1 MKGISKFVAIE
12 SGDYDKFDSQCGK
25 TMVGFVQNIPSKT
38 GMSYSLANHKVQCF
52 HATQEKHYDIEKTK
66 AYNTGKV
73 KYNKIIS
80 HHQITPENIAGEI
93 PNNQVNAQVFRKAN
107 QKTRQNLHLEHEPS
121 DEMDLLI
128 SAVNDADLGW
138 KADTCKYQKTHAKY
152 GAHCDSKV
160 NLAQVKNDD
169 LVEEDAQVEDG
180 KKFGDMND
188 KNFVAALEKAQK
200 FMKKYNSAEQIP
212 DSELPEHLDFRNIDG
227 YDFTSHF
234 RDQGHCGS
242 CYTISFTQV
251 MEARLKLKYGKQ
263 PPMLS
268 PQQLMTCNYMNEGC
282 DGGWPHFNVFLAEN
296 GHVVSEECAP
306 YQSKTK
312 GDSCKNYESCKPIAK
327 VQKSYLVGGGWGAT
341 SERKMMKE
349 ILRNGP
355 INGDFQAPSMFSI
368 YKEGIFREKGLLK
381 LQQKS

>member
-1 MKGISKFVAIE
+1 
-12 SGDYDKFDSQCGK
+12 
-25 TMVGFVQNIPSKT
+25 
-38 GMSYSLANHKVQCF
+38 
-52 HATQEKHYDIEKTK
+52 
-66 AYNTGKV
+66 
-73 KYNKIIS
+73 
-80 HHQITPENIAGEI
+80 
-93 PNNQVNAQVFRKAN
+93 
-107 QKTRQNLHLEHEPS
+107 
-121 DEMDLLI
+121 MDLLI

-138 KADTCKYQKTHAKY
+138 KADVCKYQKSHAKY
-152 GAHCDSKV
+152 GAHCDNKV
-160 NLAQVKNDD
+160 NLAQVQNDD
-169 LVEEDAQVEDG
+169 LVEEDASAEEEGSG
-180 KKFGDMND
+180 KKFGDLND
-188 KNFVAALEKAQK
+188 KNFVAALAKAQK
-200 FMKKYNSAEQIP
+200 YQKMFTSAEQIP
-212 DSELPEHLDFRNIDG
+212 DSELPDTLDFRNIDG

-263 PPMLS
+263 PPQVS

-306 YQSKTK
+306 YMSKTK
-312 GDSCKNYESCKPIAK
+312 GDSCKNYETCKPIAK

-341 SERKMMKE
+341 SEKKMMKE
-349 ILRNGP
+349 VLRNGP

-381 LQQKS
+381 LQ